1 MVAPLF
7 VDRDGHRTWF
17 KWHRARRR
25 AGDPVFT
32 RTRILEG
39 LRLGASIEVDLV
51 IHGGHGFAI
60 VHGTKFVLVDGKRQI
75 RGYYDPS
82 DAASASQLRDD
93 LAALADGRAR

>member
-60 VHGTKFVLVDGKRQI
+60 VHDFLLDNETTGQWAGARDPA
-75 RGYYDPS
+75 RGAPGAPS
-82 DAASASQLRDD
+82 PL
-93 LAALADGRAR
+93 